1 LLPAEQA
8 WQLALAGGD
17 DYELCFTLPEANR
30 GMLETALQLA
40 AVPVTEIGRIVAG
53 APEIQWLE
61 KGVPCALALQGWDH
75 FKEKP

>member
-1 LLPAEQA
+1 MP
-8 WQLALAGGD
+8 GTRTPHG
-17 DYELCFTLPEANR
+17 T
-30 GMLETALQLA
+30 

-61 KGVPCALALQGWDH
+61 EGVPRALALQGWDH